1 MRTVRDVMS
10 GDIEVLRTTESA
22 ADAASFLAAHD
33 VDSIPLCQSDG
44 SLAGTVSARDI
55 LAKVV
60 AKGLDAREV
69 PLSELV
75 ESPDV
80 LALDVDVPLDEAV
93 DIMCRQHKERLP
105 VVEDRRV
112 VGVVTQRDIARSIA
126 FRPSWFE
133 DLDDLRI

>member
-22 ADAASFLAAHD
+22 ADAASFLAAHE

-44 SLAGTVSARDI
+44 SLAGIVSARDI

-69 PLSELV
+69 RLSEFA
-75 ESPDV
+75 EPADV
-80 LALDVDVPLDEAV
+80 MALDVDVPVDEAV
-93 DIMCRQHKERLP
+93 TIMCRHGRAQLP
-105 VVEDRRV
+105 VVEGDRV
-112 VGVVTQRDIARSIA
+112 VGLVTQRDIARSIA
-126 FRPSWFE
+126 FRPSWV
-133 DLDDLRI
+133 DGLDDLRI